1 LERKLK
7 SGGASILFSEMTPP
21 PELEDEFNAWYDTE
35 HIPIR
40 MKSPGFLG
48 AQRYRDGDTRN
59 YLAVYELTSPEA
71 LSTPT
76 YDRIK
81 KQPSDTTRRMLG
93 AVSGFSR
100 YLGRQLTSRCRAG
113 MADGFTD
120 AAVLFAVFF
129 QAPTDRIADFDAWYE
144 EDHLPILMEDE
155 RWLGVRRFDIFDGT
169 PNPYNRLALLYLS
182 DRSALDSPAGKK
194 ARATDWRAR
203 LASEP
208 WFKGTYLLFDRL
220 GSRFEGEE

>member
-1 LERKLK
+1 MTSIGE
-7 SGGASILFSEMTPP
+7 SILFSEMTPP
-21 PELEDEFNAWYDTE
+21 TDLEPEFNRWYDNE

-40 MKSPGFLG
+40 MKSPGFVG

-59 YLAVYELTSPEA
+59 YLAVYELASPA
-71 LSTPT
+71 AISTPS

-81 KQPSDTTRRMLG
+81 KQPSETTRKMLG
-93 AVSGFSR
+93 AVSGFTR
-100 YLGRQLTSRCRAG
+100 YLGRQLTSRSRSG
-113 MADGFTD
+113 TD
-120 AAVLFAVFF
+120 ESFINAAVLYPVFF
-129 QAPTDRIADFDAWYE
+129 EVPADRTADFDAWNE

-155 RWLGVRRFDIFDGT
+155 RWLGVRRFEIFDGA
-169 PNPYNRLALLYLS
+169 PQAYNRVSLHYLA
-182 DRSALDSPAGKK
+182 DRSALDSPARAK

-220 GSRFEGEE
+220 GERFRGEG